1 MSVPIDYLVS
11 EKEQF
16 REQAG
21 RPLVTLSYAQSLDGC
36 IALGRGK
43 FCTLSGSE
51 SQVLTHRL
59 RAAHDSLLVGIGT
72 VISDNPRLTVRLADG
87 QDPIPVILD
96 SRLKFPLSSHLLNN
110 KKQPVIATTLS
121 ACPHRQAILEESG
134 ARVIRVP
141 PDDRGWVDIKC
152 LLKKLACLGI
162 NSVMVEGGA
171 RVITSFLSLNL
182 VDRMVITIA
191 PKLLG
196 GLHAVENLIV
206 QENDKLSGQNLLSGA
221 KDFGYEQMGTD
232 LVFWS
237 FIS

>member
-11 EKEQF
+11 EKAQF

-36 IALGRGK
+36 IALKRGN

-59 RAAHDSLLVGIGT
+59 RAMHDSLLIGIGT
-72 VISDNPRLTVRLADG
+72 VISDNPRLTVRLAEG
-87 QDPIPVILD
+87 QDPVPVVLD
-96 SRLKFPLSSHLLNN
+96 SQLKFPLSSNLLKN
-110 KKQPVIATTLS
+110 KKHPVIVTTLS
-121 ACPHRQAILEESG
+121 ACPHRQKILEDCG
-134 ARVIRVP
+134 ASVIRVP
-141 PDDRGWVDIKC
+141 ADDRGWVDIKI
-152 LLKKLACLGI
+152 LLKKMACLGI

-196 GLHAVENLIV
+196 GLHAVEIPLV
-206 QENDKLSGQNLLSGA
+206 QGNDKSPEHNIISGV
-221 KDFGYEQMGTD
+221 KDFGYEQVGTD